1 MTIPETTN
9 QDLNI
14 STASYRNLL
23 WINIEQPTR
32 REMDYIAEH
41 YPFHALDL
49 DDCLSRVQRPKI
61 DRYDE
66 YLFMVFHFPVF
77 SKQARVTTASQ
88 VAVFLGENYLIT
100 VHQGDLKPLS
110 KFFRDCVANQ
120 DTRAANMSQSAGHL
134 LYIVLDRLVNYCFPI
149 LNKIGS
155 NIEEAD
161 NKVFSGDPRDAVRE
175 LSILRRDVLS
185 YRRIIRPQTEVFEW
199 LERNESSIIPEKE
212 GSEFLSPDEL
222 EEAEEIPVF
231 GVYFG
236 DLADHNRKILDT
248 LDEYK
253 EVIEGLND
261 TNNTLVSFRTNQVM
275 RILTIVSTI
284 MLPPTLIASIYGMN
298 IALLPL
304 SERPISFP
312 VIILIMLAIVAGM
325 LASFR
330 WKHFI

>member
-1 MTIPETTN
+1 MTVPETR
-9 QDLNI
+9 DKELNI
-14 STASYRNLL
+14 EATSYGNLV
-23 WINIEQPTR
+23 WINIEKPTR
-32 REMDYIAEH
+32 REMDYLAQH
-41 YPFHALDL
+41 YPFHSLDL

-77 SKQARVTTASQ
+77 SKQARVTMASQ
-88 VAVFLGENYLIT
+88 VAVFLGKSYLIT
-100 VHQGDLKPLS
+100 IHNGDLKPLVR
-110 KFFRDCVANQ
+110 FFRDCSANE
-120 DTRAANMSQSAGHL
+120 DTRAANMSRSAGYL
-134 LYIVLDRLVNYCFPI
+134 LYMVLDRLVDYCFPI
-149 LNKIGS
+149 LNKIGR
-155 NIEEAD
+155 NIENVD
-161 NKVFSGDPRDAVRE
+161 NTVFSGSAPEAVRE

-199 LERNESSIIPEKE
+199 LERNEFIVIPEKE
-212 GSEFLSPDEL
+212 ETESLPSAGSRVP
-222 EEAEEIPVF
+222 

-261 TNNTLVSFRTNQVM
+261 TNNTLTSFRTNRVM

-312 VIILIMLAIVAGM
+312 VIIFIMLAMAGGM
-325 LASFR
+325 LTFFYWKR
-330 WKHFI
+330 WL